1 MSTAIT
7 VDSSQFNQLAAA
19 VAAAGKSL
27 PKELAAAVNA
37 TVKQAETK
45 MSRDIGSE
53 ITMKIGDIKK
63 NIKTP
68 RKATAANPQGIVS
81 LSWSTREGLENFKA
95 RHTKQGVTYKI
106 SRKSGRG
113 FVAGAFMGP
122 KPGMLA
128 PKLYGGV
135 YKRVGA
141 QRKLTKGRRQGK
153 QGQLIV
159 RLFGVS
165 PAGVLVK
172 NDYDDALPGFIQK
185 QLTSQIDR
193 RITLNVLRANGL
205 VPI

>member
-1 MSTAIT
+1 MSAIT
-7 VDSSQFNQLAAA
+7 IDSSQFNRLATA

-37 TVKQAETK
+37 TVKDAEIK
-45 MSRDIGSE
+45 MARDIGSE

-68 RKATAANPQGIVS
+68 RKATAANTEGIVS
-81 LSWSTREGLENFKA
+81 LSWSRREGLENFKA
-95 RHTKQGVTYKI
+95 KLIKAGVSYKI
-106 SRKSGRG
+106 SKKSGRG

-135 YKRVGA
+135 YMRVGPK
-141 QRKLTKGRRQGK
+141 RTFTKGRRQGK

-165 PAGVLVK
+165 PAGVFLK
-172 NDYDDALPGFIQK
+172 NKYNDVLPGFIQEK
-185 QLTSQIDR
+185 LKAQLDR
-193 RITLNVLRANGL
+193 RINLNVLRANGL